1 MRTPSL
7 APSLVVGAAC
17 LSILLPAGL
26 AAQVFYTATAT
37 YQVSLRR
44 WDSTPQALGADYRSW
59 GVMLGMVRTRAFF
72 SPHVWFQRY
81 KQASLCP
88 TSASGV
94 GGCDNTGWAVSVGPE
109 LRLVSHGPW
118 HVEALADVDLGPR
131 TGTDLDGGA
140 ALNVGVHLG
149 GLSPQAFTRV
159 MRLHG
164 WYYSSIGVG
173 LRLEFR

>member
-7 APSLVVGAAC
+7 AWSVIGAAC
-17 LSILLPAGL
+17 LAILLPEGL
-26 AAQVFYTATAT
+26 AAQASYTATAT
-37 YQVSLRR
+37 YQVSLTR
-44 WDSTPQALGADYRSW
+44 WDSSPQALGADYRSW
-59 GVMLGMVRTRAFF
+59 GVMLGMVRPHALF

-81 KQASLCP
+81 KQAALCP
-88 TSASGV
+88 TSSPGV
-94 GGCDNTGWAVSVGPE
+94 GGCDNTGWVLSVGPA

-131 TGTDLDGGA
+131 TGPNLDGGA
-140 ALNVGVHLG
+140 ALSVGVHLG
-149 GLSPQAFTRV
+149 GFRPQAFTRV

-173 LRLEFR
+173 LRFELR